1 VTATSELVISPHL
14 KSGPTRVFPDALET
28 PRQPSSSSF
37 PRLSGLQHVS
47 STPLTLRP
55 LTRHRLLST
64 FPGDLKR
71 AGYRHFLPDFIT
83 YPSNMSDIDDEL
95 FALAGGDEEND
106 VEEGE
111 A

>member
-1 VTATSELVISPHL
+1 
-14 KSGPTRVFPDALET
+14 
-28 PRQPSSSSF
+28 
-37 PRLSGLQHVS
+37 
-47 STPLTLRP
+47 
-55 LTRHRLLST
+55 
-64 FPGDLKR
+64 LKR